1 MKILYKRR
9 FGLMH
14 LPLDT
19 AKDTSHMWILIRLAA
34 AENLGSYYIVQ
45 I

>member
-1 MKILYKRR
+1 
-9 FGLMH
+9 MH

-19 AKDTSHMWILIRLAA
+19 AKDTWILIRLAA
-34 AENLGSYYIVQ
+34 AENLGNYYIVQ